1 MPRFGTP
8 QGRRRDVTAIF
19 AANDQMALGAMRALH
34 ELGRDIP
41 ADVSVVGFDDM
52 EEAHSFWPPLTTV
65 RQDFAAVGR
74 LSIQKLLSKIGGAAY
89 DQDEKTTVPTE
100 LVIRNSTGLPRA
112 LSASLDQTDAIFD
125 N

>member
-1 MPRFGTP
+1 LTL
-8 QGRRRDVTAIF
+8 GREKNVTAIF

-34 ELGRDIP
+34 ELGRRIPTDI
-41 ADVSVVGFDDM
+41 SVVGFDDM

-74 LSIQKLLSKIGGAAY
+74 LSVQKLLRKIARTERATN
-89 DQDEKTTVPTE
+89 DKTTVPTE
-100 LVIRNSTGLPRA
+100 LIIRASTGEPP
-112 LSASLDQTDAIFD
+112 